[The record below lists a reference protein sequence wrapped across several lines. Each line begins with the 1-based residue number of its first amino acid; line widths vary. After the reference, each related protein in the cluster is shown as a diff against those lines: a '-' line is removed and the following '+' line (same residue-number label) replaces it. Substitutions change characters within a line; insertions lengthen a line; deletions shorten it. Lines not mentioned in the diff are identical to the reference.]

1 MLSLPTLLA
10 PQPAAPAPG
19 RRQAEIVRPRFGR
32 AAVWAESPLQLLSAA
47 EAHSAGLLGRH
58 TVVHPRGDA
67 PGMAHTEAVLG
78 GQAPQGLRFAAPAA
92 TVPSVRA
99 GHLDRWV
106 AGDAY
111 SGKVQ
116 AELLRGIRAEEV
128 VILDDGLA
136 TLSLLATLVRDRP
149 APLIRPR
156 SRAGSTRR
164 ALGLAAWHRLR
175 RLARQHR
182 LLVFT
187 ALPVPAAVERRFRA
201 LGGKLERHRFEWL
214 GTLPVAEYVPEP
226 TILVGS
232 ALPADGLIHPAPYI
246 EWVRSLTEDG
256 PLSYFPHRRETPQV
270 LDALAADPLVRVH
283 AHTVPVEMRLR
294 GLRPGQ
300 VVRALPS
307 TVLASLSL
315 ILAPGGVPLRGQ
327 AVPEHWW
334 TPRASAQLRRH
345 LGSSLADTLAGTSAG
360 PAPHRGVQRGRP

>member
-1 MLSLPTLLA
+1 
-10 PQPAAPAPG
+10 
-19 RRQAEIVRPRFGR
+19 QAEIARPRFGQ
-32 AAVWAESPLQLLSAA
+32 AAVWAESPLQLLSAV

-58 TVVHPRGDA
+58 TTVHARGDA
-67 PGMAHTEAVLG
+67 A
-78 GQAPQGLRFAAPAA
+78 GLDRTVALLRDQVPAGLSFADAA
-92 TVPSVRA
+92 AAVPSVRSGELA
-99 GHLDRWV
+99 RWV

-116 AELLRGIRAEEV
+116 TELLRGIRADEV

-136 TLSLLATLVRDRP
+136 TLKLLATLVRDRP
-149 APLIRPR
+149 VPLIRPR
-156 SRAGSTRR
+156 HQAGAPRR
-164 ALGLAAWHRLR
+164 MLGLATWHHLR
-175 RLARQHR
+175 RLARQGR

-214 GTLPVAEYVPEP
+214 GTQPATEYIREP
-226 TILVGS
+226 TVLVGS

-256 PLSYFPHRRETPQV
+256 PVSYFPHRRETPQV
-270 LDALAADPLVRVH
+270 LEALAAHPLIHVNE
-283 AHTVPVEMRLR
+283 HTVPVEMRLR

-307 TVLASLSL
+307 TVLASLRL
-315 ILAPGGVPLRGQ
+315 ILAPGGIPLRGH

-334 TPRASAQLRRH
+334 TPKTSRELRRH
-345 LGSSLADTLAGTSAG
+345 LSSSLNDAG
-360 PAPHRGVQRGRP
+360 PAGHRPGRAGSTGYPGAAS